1 MTGTSMALLAFD
13 KTILW
18 FLMALQP
25 HLLVSPMTLLHEVA
39 NGISIVRRGAQST
52 NQLSRGDRWHQG
64 RRLTLYSICPI
75 EKDICRCKRPKGRVD
90 Q

>member
-1 MTGTSMALLAFD
+1 MAFD

-39 NGISIVRRGAQST
+39 NGISIVRRGSGVCQIST
-52 NQLSRGDRWHQG
+52 G
-64 RRLTLYSICPI
+64 RAAERA
-75 EKDICRCKRPKGRVD
+75 
-90 Q
+90 